1 MGAGASSSAKR
12 KQSVATKASA
22 VAAFSQRGT
31 TSPTTPRTDLA
42 APETSTPRAAPTPRR
57 VSVVH
62 PPEHPSH
69 LMAACRK
76 SPDAIIELL
85 DGPIGKRHVNY
96 QSPHDGSTPL
106 QALCWHHDRP
116 DVIRALL
123 ARGADPGLRNKY
135 GATALM
141 NAANQAHEQSVD
153 VLLEA
158 GVDRIHAAS
167 RARAMGHDELAKR
180 IDVATLAT
188 TAAAVQ
194 DAVRN
199 FSEK

>member
-31 TSPTTPRTDLA
+31 TSPSTPRTALA
-42 APETSTPRAAPTPRR
+42 APETSTPRATPTPRR

-76 SPDAIIELL
+76 SPDAVIELL

-141 NAANQAHEQSVD
+141 NAANQAHEQTVD

-158 GVDRIHAAS
+158 GRTRRVPGSACRANSAA
-167 RARAMGHDELAKR
+167 
-180 IDVATLAT
+180 
-188 TAAAVQ
+188 
-194 DAVRN
+194 RN
-199 FSEK
+199 

>member
-1 MGAGASSSAKR
+1 MLCSSWRSR
-12 KQSVATKASA
+12 SDPS
-22 VAAFSQRGT
+22 SL
-31 TSPTTPRTDLA
+31 S
-42 APETSTPRAAPTPRR
+42 APETSTPRAAPTLRR

-76 SPDAIIELL
+76 GPDAVIELL

-116 DVIRALL
+116 DVLRALL

-141 NAANQAHEQSVD
+141 NAANQAHEQAAY
-153 VLLEA
+153 LGAHEA
-158 GVDRIHAAS
+158 RLRAEAALVGRRVGEHPRRR
-167 RARAMGHDELAKR
+167 RAAVEGRGG
-180 IDVATLAT
+180 LAT
-188 TAAAVQ
+188 GWMSRLSLRKI
-194 DAVRN
+194 DN
-199 FSEK
+199 KFSDS